1 MYKPKRNIIVVTT
14 AVISIVTGCIVM
26 VGWLFN
32 LPRLQTIVPGFVAM
46 KFNPAL
52 CFVFFGAA
60 LLFTQS
66 GNQRLFRPAFF
77 VLSGF
82 GTVIA
87 ILTIIQDIFN
97 FNSGIDQLFIH
108 DATDISLKLPF
119 PGRMAFTSSVNF
131 ILLGAGFLTVYKTN
145 RTLCILSQTFFQTV
159 TILSGIALIGYL
171 YGSAVFF
178 TLFHITSMAVHTA
191 ILFFILSIAASFLN
205 SSIGVMRLF
214 TGTQVGNQMARRLY
228 ALMILIVIFVGIFR
242 LTIQGHKFNVVPLET
257 GISLMAIGALII
269 CLLLVWNT
277 ANWLN
282 KIDKQRSEAEEEVK
296 KMNARL
302 ERMVAERS
310 AEYQKSEEKYHS
322 LIEQASDTIYIL
334 NLDGNFTDVNASMC
348 RMMGYSREELL
359 KLNIGDI
366 VDPDEL
372 AYDPLPKRMDNT
384 NKPVV
389 RERRFKRKDGKIF
402 TVEVNVKR
410 FADDRIMVIARDVTD
425 RKKMEAELREAEV
438 KFRTLVEKS
447 MVGVYIIQY
456 GKYVYVN
463 PRFAEIFGYTPDELI
478 GSVAVETVIDKS
490 HRDIVTENIR
500 KRIDGEVETV
510 NYETM
515 GLKKDGTNNWVELHG
530 SRTEMAGIP
539 TIIGSMIDVTKRKKA
554 EEELRSSEQKYK
566 LLFDSNP
573 MPMWMISKDDQMI
586 IAANDA
592 AARHY
597 GYTKDE
603 LLKLNAKSLR
613 PPEDFER
620 QQEGYR
626 RQINNEN
633 YPDIVRHLKKDGT
646 LMYVQIIAHDII
658 FEGRSVRLSLTNDIT
673 ERLKAEESLKK
684 SEANLATILNTTD
697 TAYALFDLDLK
708 MLAFNQK
715 AISFV
720 KEQYNH
726 DPENG
731 DSLSDYFP
739 PDRFPQ
745 VADYAR
751 DVLHGSNINYEID
764 YKQPDGTVMWYY
776 VRLFPITNDNKEILG
791 MMMAL
796 YDITERKKAEHDLK
810 SAYERI
816 HMHINSIRNMAW
828 KQSHLI
834 RSPLANLQGLV
845 AMLKDECPDEILYS
859 HIQTELNRM
868 DAIIIEMAKDASD
881 HD

>member
-1 MYKPKRNIIVVTT
+1 MYKPKKNIIIIT
-14 AVISIVTGCIVM
+14 AALISIITGFVVM
-26 VGWLFN
+26 AGWFLN
-32 LPRLQTIVPGFVAM
+32 LPQLQTIVPGFIAM

-52 CFVFFGAA
+52 CFVFFGTA
-60 LLFTQS
+60 LLFTQFK
-66 GNQRLFRPAFF
+66 NQNFFRKAFF
-77 VLSGF
+77 VLSGL
-82 GTVIA
+82 GTTIA
-87 ILTIIQDIFN
+87 VLTIIQDIFN
-97 FNSGIDQLFIH
+97 FKSGIDQLFVY
-108 DATDISLKLPF
+108 DSTDISFKLPF

-131 ILLGAGFLTVYKTN
+131 ILLGAGFLTAYKSNKTV
-145 RTLCILSQTFFQTV
+145 CIVSQTFFQTV
-159 TILSGIALIGYL
+159 IILSGIALIGYL
-171 YGSAVFF
+171 YGSAVFMA
-178 TLFHITSMAVHTA
+178 LFHVTSMAVHTA
-191 ILFFILSIAASFLN
+191 ILFFILSVAAAFLN

-228 ALMILIVIFVGIFR
+228 ALMILIVILVGVFR
-242 LTIQGHKFNVVPLET
+242 LTIKGHKFNSIPLET

-282 KIDKQRSEAEEEVK
+282 KIDKQRSEAEDEVK
-296 KMNARL
+296 KMNAGL
-302 ERMVAERS
+302 EQIVAERS
-310 AEYQKSEEKYHS
+310 AEYQRSEQKYHS
-322 LIEQASDTIYIL
+322 LIEQASDAIYIL
-334 NLDGNFTDVNASMC
+334 NLDGRFTDVNASMC
-348 RMMGYSREELL
+348 RMMNYSVEELL
-359 KLNIGDI
+359 NLNIEDI
-366 VDPDEL
+366 VDPEEL
-372 AYDPLPKRMDNT
+372 AHDPLPKKLDNT
-384 NKPVV
+384 AFPVI
-389 RERRFKRKDGKIF
+389 RERRFRRKNGKVF

-410 FADDRIMVIARDVTD
+410 FADDRIMVIARDITD
-425 RKKMEAELREAEV
+425 RKKMEAELREAEQ

-447 MVGVYIIQY
+447 MVGVYIIQH

-463 PRFAEIFGYTPDELI
+463 PRFAEIFGYTPEELI
-478 GSVAVETVIDKS
+478 GSVAVDTVIDES
-490 HRDIVTENIR
+490 YRDIVAENIR
-500 KRIDGEVETV
+500 KRINGEVETV

-515 GLKKDGTNNWVELHG
+515 GLKKNGANNWVELHG
-530 SRTEMAGIP
+530 SRTEMAGVP

-573 MPMWMISKDDQMI
+573 MPMWMIAKDDQTI

-603 LLKLNAKSLR
+603 LLNLNARSLR
-613 PPEDFER
+613 PPEDVKQ

-633 YPDIVRHLKKDGT
+633 YPGVVRHLKKDGT
-646 LMYVQIIAHDII
+646 LMYVQIIAHDIT
-658 FEGRSVRLSLTNDIT
+658 FEGRPVRLSLTNDIT

-684 SEANLATILNTTD
+684 SEANLQTILNTTD

-708 MLAFNQK
+708 ILAFNQK
-715 AISFV
+715 AISFL

-726 DPENG
+726 DPEDG

-745 VADYAR
+745 VSDFAEEA
-751 DVLHGSNINYEID
+751 LHGSNLNYEVD
-764 YKQPDGTVMWYY
+764 YKQPNGSIIWYY
-776 VRLFPITNDNKEILG
+776 VRLFPITNDGDEILG

-796 YDITERKKAEHDLK
+796 YDITEHKNAEQDLK

-816 HMHINSIRNMAW
+816 QMHIDSIKNMAW

-834 RSPLANLQGLV
+834 RSPLANLQGLI

-868 DAIIIEMAKDASD
+868 DSIIIEMAKDASD